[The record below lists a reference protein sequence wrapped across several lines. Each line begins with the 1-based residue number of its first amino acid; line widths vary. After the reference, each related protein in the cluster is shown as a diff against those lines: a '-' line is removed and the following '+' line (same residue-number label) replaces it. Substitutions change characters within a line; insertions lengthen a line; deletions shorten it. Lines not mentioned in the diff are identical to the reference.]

1 MGYSISLENSD
12 ALFQSLSDK
21 YDIYAPKVFEGEGCF
36 SDTDSLRYGKVTSF
50 DEIEMERKS
59 EYSFK
64 EVLIPVRETLFY
76 YAENQTI
83 VPEEDQKG
91 AIIFVRSC
99 DLHAIKR
106 LDQIYLKNG
115 ASDFYYERRREKVKF
130 ALIGCE
136 ETCKSGFCVSMGTNQ
151 TDAYDFS
158 FKMTAD
164 GILVDC
170 KDETLAGY
178 FDALKSADQ
187 EVTPDFVTSNE
198 EVVTLPKNLS
208 NESFTDELWQE
219 YGSRCINCG
228 RCNFVCPTCTCFTM
242 QDIFYKDNQNAGER
256 RRVWASCQIEGYTD
270 MAGGHSFRK
279 TNADKM
285 RFKVM
290 HKIYDYE
297 KRFGYPMCVG
307 CGRCDDVCPE
317 YISYSNLVNKLAK
330 KEAE

>member
-1 MGYSISLENSD
+1 MGYSISNDNSK
-12 ALFQSLSDK
+12 ALFESLSAA
-21 YDIYAPKVFEGEGCF
+21 YDIYAPRVYEGEGCF
-36 SDTDSLRYGKVTSF
+36 SDTDSLRYGKVSSF
-50 DEIEMERKS
+50 EEIEWERKS
-59 EYSFK
+59 EFSFK

-76 YAENQTI
+76 FTENQTI
-83 VPEEDQKG
+83 VPEEEKKG
-91 AIIFVRSC
+91 AIIFLRSC
-99 DLHAIKR
+99 DLHAIER

-115 ASDFYYERRREKVKF
+115 ASDFYYARRRNKVKF
-130 ALIGCE
+130 ALMGCE
-136 ETCKSGFCVSMGTNQ
+136 ETCASGFCVSMGTNQ

-158 FKMTAD
+158 FKMSKN

-170 KDETLAGY
+170 KDETLTSY
-178 FDALKSADQ
+178 FEAVKYGELP
-187 EVTPDFVTSNE
+187 VVPDFVTENE
-198 EVVTLPKNLS
+198 EDVTLPKNLS
-208 NESFTDELWQE
+208 NESFTDEIWEE

-228 RCNFVCPTCTCFTM
+228 RCNFVCPTCTCFSM
-242 QDIFYKDNQNAGER
+242 QDIFYKDNKNAGER
-256 RRVWASCQIEGYTD
+256 RRVWASCQIDGYTD

-279 TNADKM
+279 SNADRT

-317 YISYSNLVNKLAK
+317 YISFKNLVNRLAS